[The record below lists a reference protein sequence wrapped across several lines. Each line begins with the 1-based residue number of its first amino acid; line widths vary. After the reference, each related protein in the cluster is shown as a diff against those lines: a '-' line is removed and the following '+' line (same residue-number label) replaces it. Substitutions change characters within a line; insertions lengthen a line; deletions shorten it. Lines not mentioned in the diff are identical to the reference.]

1 MFFNS
6 TTCPR
11 FCISL
16 VFFSPSC
23 LCLLI
28 ARSEWKRRR
37 AMCLNPLSSREGPQK
52 QKHWRPSRCVEEGM
66 LSSRRSLQ
74 RRMERM
80 FDEPMLG
87 IRRGALE
94 SEFRASN
101 GGEQQILHPSEI
113 LRGRGCYCYPTSCF
127 LPFGL
132 MCVRQ
137 CCGVVAG
144 TRGGSIQGALALAL
158 SLGARSSRSSKA
170 NTRALKARSVVCL
183 SIASNISIHRN

>member
-1 MFFNS
+1 
-6 TTCPR
+6 
-11 FCISL
+11 
-16 VFFSPSC
+16 
-23 LCLLI
+23 
-28 ARSEWKRRR
+28 
-37 AMCLNPLSSREGPQK
+37 
-52 QKHWRPSRCVEEGM
+52 M

-80 FDEPMLG
+80 FDESMLG

-113 LRGRGCYCYPTSCF
+113 LRGRGYYCYPTSCVPI

-183 SIASNISIHRN
+183 SIASDISIHRN